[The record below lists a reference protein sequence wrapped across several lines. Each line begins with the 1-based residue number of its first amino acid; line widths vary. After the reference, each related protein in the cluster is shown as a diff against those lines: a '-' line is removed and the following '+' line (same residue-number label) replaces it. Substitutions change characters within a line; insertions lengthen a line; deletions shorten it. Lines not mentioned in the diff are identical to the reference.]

1 MRLFHLLFPVTK
13 QNVFK
18 GTTYAML
25 LAATCHL
32 LTNLGIA
39 MHTNNPDVIN
49 MFNVIGL
56 AQIFP
61 FLAHGALNCLLGVLF
76 VIFIGACFY
85 GLLQHHD
92 IQQGRQTRRKPR
104 K

>member
-1 MRLFHLLFPVTK
+1 
-13 QNVFK
+13 
-18 GTTYAML
+18 ML

-56 AQIFP
+56 SQIFP
-61 FLAHGALNCLLGVLF
+61 VLGHGALNCLLGVIF
-76 VIFIGACFY
+76 VILIGTAFY
-85 GLLQHHD
+85 GLLQHFD
-92 IQQGRQTRRKPR
+92 VQQGRRERKTSR

>member
-1 MRLFHLLFPVTK
+1 MRLFHLLFPVFK

-18 GTTYAML
+18 ATTYAML

-39 MHTNNPDVIN
+39 MHTNDPDVIN

-61 FLAHGALNCLLGVLF
+61 SLAHGTLNCLLGILF
-76 VIFIGACFY
+76 VIFIGVCFY
-85 GLLQHHD
+85 ALLQHHD
-92 IQQGRQTRRKPR
+92 IQQGRSVRRTSK